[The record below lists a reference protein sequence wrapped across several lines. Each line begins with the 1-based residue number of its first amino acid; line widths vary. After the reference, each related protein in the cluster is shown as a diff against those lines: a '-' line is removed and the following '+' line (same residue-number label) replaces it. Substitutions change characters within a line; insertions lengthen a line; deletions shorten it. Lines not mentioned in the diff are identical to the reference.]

1 MLVQMSTASVAS
13 DAGTLGGVAT
23 RLSTAASTLVSSLN
37 GCSGMA
43 GIDPMAEE
51 FAQGAEQ
58 EGGYDRSAQAMAKS
72 GVTLAQAVA
81 GLEQYV
87 LGLSAAYRAME
98 LAGAD
103 GGANPYQNMTAT
115 TVSSYVPSVSTSLG
129 DEHRGTAGGEIM
141 AWIEN
146 FLKDNAGIVIP
157 TAETGKVRDAAS
169 AWDSYEAALNSASSS
184 GSAAL
189 PDR

>member
-1 MLVQMSTASVAS
+1 
-13 DAGTLGGVAT
+13 
-23 RLSTAASTLVSSLN
+23 
-37 GCSGMA
+37 
-43 GIDPMAEE
+43 
-51 FAQGAEQ
+51 
-58 EGGYDRSAQAMAKS
+58 
-72 GVTLAQAVA
+72 
-81 GLEQYV
+81 
-87 LGLSAAYRAME
+87 ME

-141 AWIEN
+141 EWIEN

-184 GSAAL
+184 LSAAL
-189 PDR
+189 PVPLSADSPHRAPAPAARDPLPEPTD

>member
-1 MLVQMSTASVAS
+1 
-13 DAGTLGGVAT
+13 
-23 RLSTAASTLVSSLN
+23 
-37 GCSGMA
+37 
-43 GIDPMAEE
+43 
-51 FAQGAEQ
+51 
-58 EGGYDRSAQAMAKS
+58 
-72 GVTLAQAVA
+72 
-81 GLEQYV
+81 
-87 LGLSAAYRAME
+87 ME

-141 AWIEN
+141 EWIEN

-184 GSAAL
+184 VSAAL
-189 PDR
+189 PVTLSADFPQREAVSAVREDRKST